1 MAQKKSK
8 SASHAPWRPNYLEPG
23 SLPDVKVVRTN
34 FIVNFVSLSLCIG
47 LLVFLGFREYNASVL
62 EQDLEAL
69 QQRISAN
76 RAANDRAVR
85 LSTEFQRE
93 ARQLEQVVAFMDK
106 PILAHEVFLSV
117 AAARPRPVIVS
128 SFSLTP
134 FREGRGA
141 RAVTKY
147 RITLQGTVSETPDRA
162 AAEVINDFR
171 SALAAAPELAVMIEE
186 NRLSNFVRTDN
197 PSVFNFNIQ
206 LVLDPQK
213 KGSN

>member
-1 MAQKKSK
+1 M
-8 SASHAPWRPNYLEPG
+8 
-23 SLPDVKVVRTN
+23 
-34 FIVNFVSLSLCIG
+34 NFVSLSLCIG
-47 LLVFLGFREYNASVL
+47 LLVFLGFREYNASIL

-69 QQRISAN
+69 QQRISAS

-93 ARQLEQVVAFMDK
+93 ARHLEQVVAFMDK
-106 PILAHEVFLSV
+106 PILAHEIFLSV
-117 AAARPRPVIVS
+117 AAARPRPVLVT

-134 FREGRGA
+134 FREGRA
-141 RAVTKY
+141 PRAVTKF
-147 RITLQGTVSETPDRA
+147 RITVQGTVSETPDRA

-197 PSVFNFNIQ
+197 PSVFTFNIQ
-206 LVLDPQK
+206 VVLDPQK
-213 KGSN
+213 QGSNR